1 MSYIVAIDQGTTSTR
16 SIVFD
21 RDMKPLDSAQK
32 EFKQYFPK
40 SGWVEHDPKDLW
52 DSTVSTFKEA
62 LNRLNLTARDV
73 SAIGI
78 TNQRETALV
87 WDPKTGQCLSKAI
100 VWQDRRTSDFCKRLK
115 EQSWEEMITTKTGLF
130 LDPYFSSTKINWLL
144 NSIPDG
150 LVRAKKGS

>member
-52 DSTVSTFKEA
+52 DSTVSTLRK
-62 LNRLNLTARDV
+62 L
-73 SAIGI
+73 
-78 TNQRETALV
+78 
-87 WDPKTGQCLSKAI
+87 
-100 VWQDRRTSDFCKRLK
+100 
-115 EQSWEEMITTKTGLF
+115 
-130 LDPYFSSTKINWLL
+130 
-144 NSIPDG
+144 
-150 LVRAKKGS
+150 